1 VTEHLRVFVAIELP
15 QNMLDYIQ
23 SVQDAMRAG
32 GFSYIAWTKPQGIHL
47 TLKFLGEI
55 LPDQVPQVVEAMTT
69 SASGCGQLRLTTRE
83 IGAFPSMD
91 RARVLWLGV
100 HGDVRA
106 LTALQA
112 RLDGGLAA
120 LGFPRE
126 TRPFS
131 AHLTLG
137 RVRDG
142 MPPAE
147 RRRLGPLAAS
157 VRTDGGVSF
166 DVTAVSLMRSTLTP
180 SGAIYD
186 RLAEAALTA
195 SVRMSAAMRR

>member
-1 VTEHLRVFVAIELP
+1 MTEDLRAFIAIELP
-15 QNMLDYIQ
+15 QSVLDYIQ
-23 SVQDAMRAG
+23 TIQDALRAG
-32 GFSYIAWTKPQGIHL
+32 RFSSIAWTRPQGIHL
-47 TLKFLGEI
+47 TLKFLGNI
-55 LPDQVPQVVEAMTT
+55 LPDQVPQVVEAMES
-69 SASGCGQLRLTTRE
+69 SARECGPLRLTTRE
-83 IGAFPSMD
+83 IGAFPGMD

-112 RLDGGLAA
+112 RLDGALAA

-166 DVTAVSLMRSTLTP
+166 DVTAVSLMRSMLTP
-180 SGAIYD
+180 TGAIYD
-186 RLAEAALTA
+186 RLAEAPLRGDA
-195 SVRMSAAMRR
+195 SPRS